1 VDYQLIHPSSTLWTS
16 VVDNGVLDAVRAW
29 LEPMEATAA
38 LPAVGIQSALFE
50 VLPKMDLDTAT
61 LKESRLGPI
70 VLFYTKT
77 KRVTPA
83 ISRAADALV
92 QAWSRP
98 IVKRPGEFRP
108 RHEEGGPAEGNQGQ
122 GQSQNEGTG
131 GAPGSTQRR
140 RRFDAAT
147 AIKENHGR
155 KGARMPQVK
164 VRPCFTL
171 RWLPYKEGCRCRLVS
186 CSVEVD
192 LLTI

>member
-1 VDYQLIHPSSTLWTS
+1 
-16 VVDNGVLDAVRAW
+16 
-29 LEPMEATAA
+29 MEATAA

-77 KRVTPA
+77 KRVTPS

-98 IVKRPGEFRP
+98 IVKRPGGDFRA
-108 RHEEGGPAEGNQGQ
+108 RHEEGELSAAGSQSQSQ
-122 GQSQNEGTG
+122 GQSQGQKDQ
-131 GAPGSTQRR
+131 PRR
-140 RRFDAAT
+140 RRFDAAM

-164 VRPCFTL
+164 VGMKVI
-171 RWLPYKEGCRCRLVS
+171 WLIVGNAIYSYSGS
-186 CSVEVD
+186 
-192 LLTI
+192 